1 MKKFIAVIGSGDWGK
16 NLVRNFFELNVLKT
30 VCDINETN
38 FDQLKN
44 KFPAKYTNSIK
55 EVINDPDIKAVAIA
69 TPSETHFELAKMFL
83 LSGRDVFVEKPLT
96 LKLEEAIELV
106 KISEEK
112 NLILMVDHVL
122 HYHPAVIKLKNLIR
136 TEEIGEIKYIY
147 SNRLNFGKFRK
158 EENILWSFAPHD
170 VSLILS
176 IVDDMPNKILSIGKN
191 YLFTNTVDKK
201 QNSKILYDVTLTYL
215 EFKNDIR

>member
-1 MKKFIAVIGSGDWGK
+1 MEKFIAVIGSGDWGK
-16 NLVRNFFELNVLKT
+16 NLVRNFFELGVLKM

-38 FDQLKN
+38 YNELKG
-44 KFPAKYTNSIK
+44 KFPAKYTNSIE

-106 KISEEK
+106 KISDEK

-122 HYHPAVIKLKNLIR
+122 HYHPAVIKLK
-136 TEEIGEIKYIY
+136 
-147 SNRLNFGKFRK
+147 KF
-158 EENILWSFAPHD
+158 NSLW
-170 VSLILS
+170 
-176 IVDDMPNKILSIGKN
+176 
-191 YLFTNTVDKK
+191 
-201 QNSKILYDVTLTYL
+201 
-215 EFKNDIR
+215 